1 MTDKT
6 AIKYIVL
13 RALVFSGAF
22 CFCFLAFFGNSAL
35 GSVSSGKS
43 DSGNSAL
50 SGFSSGSVNSWF
62 FRETSTAFY
71 SDNSSSFRRIPRET
85 YCFQTNALSE
95 FVYARNKENLKFD
108 FIYGKEKFTFSP
120 DYSALSE
127 EERKD
132 RHCGDLD
139 GQIWLIC
146 EIVSFGIGEE
156 TALDYVFTGFG
167 AFLDGLSDRLSERA
181 ENASLSFA
189 LCNGKPLAVLKK
201 SKTGRTVDR
210 KELCHAVIM
219 KLKSGVFSAKVPL
232 VAVKPERTEEELS
245 KETSVRGEFATVCN
259 ANNLNRAHNVR
270 LALSALDGIKLEPE
284 ETLSFN
290 GIVGERSE
298 RRGYKVSKVIN
309 NGEYAEGVGGG
320 VCQVSTT
327 VYNAALIS
335 GLEIVE
341 RHRHTLLSGYVEAGF
356 DAMVSYGGADLKI
369 KNNTGGNVYILTD
382 MSGDGKIRVIFFGV
396 KNPYEIKRESVL
408 VADYGNGS
416 VKTDSYLSYF
426 REGRLLR
433 RVRIHGDYYYPKRK
447 P

>member
-22 CFCFLAFFGNSAL
+22 CFCFLAFFGNFAL

-50 SGFSSGSVNSWF
+50 S
-62 FRETSTAFY
+62 
-71 SDNSSSFRRIPRET
+71 
-85 YCFQTNALSE
+85 
-95 FVYARNKENLKFD
+95 
-108 FIYGKEKFTFSP
+108 
-120 DYSALSE
+120 
-127 EERKD
+127 
-132 RHCGDLD
+132 
-139 GQIWLIC
+139 
-146 EIVSFGIGEE
+146 
-156 TALDYVFTGFG
+156 
-167 AFLDGLSDRLSERA
+167 
-181 ENASLSFA
+181 
-189 LCNGKPLAVLKK
+189 
-201 SKTGRTVDR
+201 
-210 KELCHAVIM
+210 
-219 KLKSGVFSAKVPL
+219 
-232 VAVKPERTEEELS
+232 
-245 KETSVRGEFATVCN
+245 
-259 ANNLNRAHNVR
+259 
-270 LALSALDGIKLEPE
+270 ALDGIKLEPE
-284 ETLSFN
+284 ETFSFN